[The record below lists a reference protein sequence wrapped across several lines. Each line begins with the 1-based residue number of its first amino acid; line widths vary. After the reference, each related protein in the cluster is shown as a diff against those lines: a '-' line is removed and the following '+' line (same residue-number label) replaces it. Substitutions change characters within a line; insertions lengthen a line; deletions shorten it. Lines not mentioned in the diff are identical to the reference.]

1 MTLGGELK
9 KLAANLGV
17 ARNFAGVHWRS
28 DYSESAIL
36 GEQIALYLLQD
47 YVRCYNE
54 NVSFTITRFNIT
66 KVTIQNQ
73 F

>member
-1 MTLGGELK
+1 
-9 KLAANLGV
+9 
-17 ARNFAGVHWRS
+17 
-28 DYSESAIL
+28 L

-54 NVSFTITRFNIT
+54 NVSFTITRFNGT